1 MAQCLAAKFSDP
13 VLRQRLLATQGQLVD
28 GHSGSPDLVWGY
40 HIPSQ
45 QGENRLGH
53 MLMDLRSKLYD
64 SGENTDSTVVL
75 FHGRYHLDWPVKCL
89 HDGLPAAYAAR
100 IRDFAQGA
108 NLGGCIAVLPRR
120 RICIALRGSSTDVE
134 SWERRMRTEHVD
146 VNSRGKPCRERMLV
160 ELFRRTGSIRST
172 LGRTFDYQEVPDWAA
187 LCRCLSGLLGE
198 LPDIA
203 AALGPEVPELPRY
216 VTGPAGERC
225 AVIIHGQR
233 WELCLN
239 DATARAVGE
248 ALLGPVDAQ
257 VALGSGEEIPL
268 NASCGGIF
276 GGKFARELEGLL
288 SPDELIK
295 LSEGQASNR
304 ACDVGSKG
312 FNPFAHFALRCRL
325 DEEFLVVFPVS
336 KVPGL
341 VDAPL
346 VAQALTRRLRR
357 LLPSEYPPQSGR
369 QLLGVNQRLRF
380 LRRGRVRE
388 RRQTSPRPRS
398 EHRRSGAVEAG
409 HTDPGIIIQR
419 VTKASLASEILD
431 VMLAERE
438 NPEMNLICIGAAW
451 TRLAKHQRSMNSAC
465 KSQSVQS
472 FVTMTQSLLENKSSG
487 YARQVANIFWAVAKL
502 QSRIPQ
508 LEGLQTALAGAIK
521 STAKAMNPQEV
532 TNVIWAVAT
541 LSAAGANVEAWLQT
555 ECDKELLKVV
565 AKKLSPTLGRIT
577 GWGLCALAWSYSQL
591 DADSSFLL
599 FRQSLAAEAKYVPG
613 MHHSDHTDC
622 AHEDEAGRSFL
633 TVQLYLNDRFSGGRT
648 TFISDRLVPIE
659 PTPGK
664 LGFC

>member
-1 MAQCLAAKFSDP
+1 MTGWRRSERRATGYSEPGEKVERFQGPHKFLSNFFWSELRFEGLSYPSVEHAFQAAKLRSNKERQAWGFTEPKLSFGDAKRLGRQVPLRDDWKDIREEVMAQCLAAKFSDP

-75 FHGRYHLDWPVKCL
+75 YHLDWPVKCL

-203 AALGPEVPELPRY
+203 AALGPEVPELPRNPRY

-288 SPDELIK
+288 SPDECQRLIK

-304 ACDVGSKG
+304 SKG
-312 FNPFAHFALRCRL
+312 FNPFAHFALRC
-325 DEEFLVVFPVS
+325 
-336 KVPGL
+336 L

-380 LRRGRVRE
+380 L
-388 RRQTSPRPRS
+388 
-398 EHRRSGAVEAG
+398 
-409 HTDPGIIIQR
+409 
-419 VTKASLASEILD
+419 
-431 VMLAERE
+431 
-438 NPEMNLICIGAAW
+438 
-451 TRLAKHQRSMNSAC
+451 
-465 KSQSVQS
+465 
-472 FVTMTQSLLENKSSG
+472 
-487 YARQVANIFWAVAKL
+487 
-502 QSRIPQ
+502 
-508 LEGLQTALAGAIK
+508 
-521 STAKAMNPQEV
+521 
-532 TNVIWAVAT
+532 
-541 LSAAGANVEAWLQT
+541 
-555 ECDKELLKVV
+555 
-565 AKKLSPTLGRIT
+565 
-577 GWGLCALAWSYSQL
+577 
-591 DADSSFLL
+591 
-599 FRQSLAAEAKYVPG
+599 KYVPG

-664 LGFC
+664 AAIFDHELYHRGQMVTSGVKYAVRMDVSYGAPGAFEAPGAPAERRKGRWGRK

>member
-1 MAQCLAAKFSDP
+1 MTGWRRSERRATGYSEPGEKVERFQGPHKFLSNFFWSELRFEGLSYPSVEHAFQAAKLRSNKERQAWGFTEPKLSFGDAKRLGRQVPLRDDWKDIREEVMAQCLAAKFSDP

-75 FHGRYHLDWPVKCL
+75 YHLDWPVKCL

-203 AALGPEVPELPRY
+203 AALGPEVPELPRNPRY

-288 SPDELIK
+288 SPDECQRLQG
-295 LSEGQASNR
+295 LQ
-304 ACDVGSKG
+304 
-312 FNPFAHFALRCRL
+312 PLR
-325 DEEFLVVFPVS
+325 
-336 KVPGL
+336 
-341 VDAPL
+341 PL
-346 VAQALTRRLRR
+346 CPA
-357 LLPSEYPPQSGR
+357 
-369 QLLGVNQRLRF
+369 LLGGRALGGPSADAALASPAAIGVPPAVRAPAIGREPAPALPEVCAGYAPQRPHGLCP
-380 LRRGRVRE
+380 RGR
-388 RRQTSPRPRS
+388 SRPKLP
-398 EHRRSGAVEAG
+398 
-409 HTDPGIIIQR
+409 D
-419 VTKASLASEILD
+419 
-431 VMLAERE
+431 
-438 NPEMNLICIGAAW
+438 GAAVPE
-451 TRLAKHQRSMNSAC
+451 R
-465 KSQSVQS
+465 
-472 FVTMTQSLLENKSSG
+472 SLL
-487 YARQVANIFWAVAKL
+487 
-502 QSRIPQ
+502 
-508 LEGLQTALAGAIK
+508 
-521 STAKAMNPQEV
+521 
-532 TNVIWAVAT
+532 
-541 LSAAGANVEAWLQT
+541 
-555 ECDKELLKVV
+555 
-565 AKKLSPTLGRIT
+565 GR
-577 GWGLCALAWSYSQL
+577 
-591 DADSSFLL
+591 ADHLHL
-599 FRQSLAAEAKYVPG
+599 
-613 MHHSDHTDC
+613 
-622 AHEDEAGRSFL
+622 
-633 TVQLYLNDRFSGGRT
+633 
-648 TFISDRLVPIE
+648 
-659 PTPGK
+659 
-664 LGFC
+664 